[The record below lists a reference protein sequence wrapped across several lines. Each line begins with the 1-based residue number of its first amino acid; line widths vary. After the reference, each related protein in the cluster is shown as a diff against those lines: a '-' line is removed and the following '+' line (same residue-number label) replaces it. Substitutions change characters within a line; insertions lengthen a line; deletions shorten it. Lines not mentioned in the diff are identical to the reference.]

1 MALRSLSASRRTTCL
16 QGVCLSMVITSVAMT
31 SLTRHRPAE
40 GPDSMTCSR
49 RLITFTPAP
58 VLSGCHSQDLAD
70 DLGAAGPNCLNGGGN
85 GWAPRPAPLGP
96 RTPPP
101 TPPGPL

>member
-1 MALRSLSASRRTTCL
+1 
-16 QGVCLSMVITSVAMT
+16 MVTPSVAMAA
-31 SLTRHRPAE
+31 LTRHRPAE

-70 DLGAAGPNCLNGGGN
+70 DLGAAGPNCLNGGGV
-85 GWAPRPAPLGP
+85 GRSTRQPPVGP
-96 RTPPP
+96 RTPPASRH
-101 TPPGPL
+101 PPLPRIGTTARRRASGALARVPK